1 MFRMIIFDL
10 DGTVLNTL
18 DDIHSSMMDTLD
30 KFGFDK
36 FSIDVTKTY
45 VGDGISKLVERAVT
59 SERYIKKIEDYF
71 RFVYNK
77 RLVET
82 TKPYE
87 GITDVLERLKT
98 EGVCQ
103 VVLSNKATE
112 YTDSIVRHFGLDKYL
127 DGWYGFDCFHE
138 KKPSPLP
145 VREIL
150 KAKHFSADES
160 IMIGDNYTDIE
171 SGAGAGIKTC
181 FCKYG
186 YGKLRSVQADYFID
200 SPSEILQIAGIK

>member
-59 SERYIKKIEDYF
+59 SERYTKKIEDYF

-103 VVLSNKATE
+103 VVLSNKATK

-150 KAKHFSADES
+150 KVKHFSADES

>member
-18 DDIHSSMMDTLD
+18 DDIHSSLMDTMEKFDLE
-30 KFGFDK
+30 KFG
-36 FSIDVTKTY
+36 IETTKTY
-45 VGDGISKLVERAVT
+45 VGDGISKLIERAVS
-59 SERYIKKIEDYF
+59 SEKYSENIENCF
-71 RFVYNK
+71 REIYNK
-77 RLVET
+77 KLVET
-82 TKPYE
+82 TKPYD
-87 GITDVLERLKT
+87 GITDIMERFKAA
-98 EGVCQ
+98 GVCQ

-150 KAKHFSADES
+150 KEKGFSPEETL
-160 IMIGDNYTDIE
+160 MIGDNYTDIE

-186 YGKLRSVQADYFID
+186 YGKLRAVQADYFID
-200 SPSEILQIAGIK
+200 SPSEIPLIAGFK

>member
-18 DDIHSSMMDTLD
+18 DDIHSSLMDTLD
-30 KFGFDK
+30 KFGLEK
-36 FSIDVTKTY
+36 FGIDTTRTF
-45 VGDGISKLVERAVT
+45 VGDGIRKLIERAVSPDKY
-59 SERYIKKIEDYF
+59 SENIENYF
-71 RFVYNK
+71 REIYNK

-82 TKPYE
+82 TKPYD
-87 GITDVLERLKT
+87 GITNVMERLKAA
-98 EGVCQ
+98 GACQ

-112 YTDSIVRHFGLDKYL
+112 YTDSIVRHFGLDRYL

-150 KAKHFSADES
+150 KEKGFSVDDAL
-160 IMIGDNYTDIE
+160 MIGDNYTDIE

-186 YGKLRSVQADYFID
+186 YGKLRSVQADFFIG
-200 SPSEILQIAGIK
+200 SPSEIPQIAGLK